1 MIRRPRGAT
10 VEVAA
15 VGKRF
20 AGPPVVDALRHCSF
34 SIEGGS
40 YVAVTGRSGSGK
52 STLMSVLGLLEVP
65 SSGTYRLDG
74 ADVAHLTDRRR
85 SAVRAHLIGFVFQ
98 TFHLVRYR
106 SVSENI
112 QMGLMYRGV
121 ERRQRRSLTASM
133 VDRLGLGDRADA
145 VCATLSGGEQQ
156 RVAIG
161 RALVGTPSLVLCDEP
176 TGNLD
181 SAASNDVLDLVDEL
195 HHDGVTIVM
204 ITHDVSVAARA
215 DRRLH
220 IADGVMTEA
229 TVDRR

>member
-1 MIRRPRGAT
+1 MRPRRRGA
-10 VEVAA
+10 ELELDAVA
-15 VGKRF
+15 KRF
-20 AGPPVVDALRHCSF
+20 AGPPVVDALRDCSF

-52 STLMSVLGLLEVP
+52 STLLSVMGLLEVP

-74 ADVAHLTDRRR
+74 ANVADLTDGRR
-85 SAVRAHLIGFVFQ
+85 SAVRANLIGFVFQ
-98 TFHLVRYR
+98 TFHLLRYR
-106 SVSENI
+106 SVTDNI

-121 ERRQRRSLTASM
+121 DRRQRRSATAFM

-145 VCATLSGGEQQ
+145 LCATLSGGEQQ

-181 SAASNDVLDLVDEL
+181 SAASTEVLDLVDEL
-195 HHDGVTIVM
+195 HDEGVTIVI
-204 ITHDVSVAARA
+204 ITHDEAVAARA
-215 DRRLH
+215 DHRLH
-220 IADGVMTEA
+220 IVDGVVTSPR
-229 TVDRR
+229 VDRR